1 MSTLGKSIVIILLVS
16 ILSAACTS
24 QPSASLVPVPGRSD
38 NPFAPQSGDGSLM
51 RGEAEIVSASV
62 LTTESLPLQVSISL
76 AYRLPTPCYQPRVSQ
91 NQPDSQ
97 NRIQLD
103 VYGVAIKDKPCTLM
117 ALSTP
122 QEASISLGSFAAGQ
136 YSVWI
141 NGVQIGEF
149 TAK

>member
-1 MSTLGKSIVIILLVS
+1 MSKLGKSIIIILLVG
-16 ILSAACTS
+16 ILSACTS
-24 QPSASLVPVPGRSD
+24 QPLASPVPVPVRGD
-38 NPFAPQSGDGSLM
+38 NSYAPQSGDGSLM

-62 LTTESLPLQVSISL
+62 LVTESLPIQISILL
-76 AYRLPTPCYQPRVSQ
+76 AYRLPTPCHQLRVRQS
-91 NQPDSQ
+91 QPDSQ
-97 NRIQLD
+97 DRIQLD

-122 QEASISLGSFAAGQ
+122 QEATISLGSFPAGQ

-141 NGVQIGEF
+141 NGLQVGEF